1 MTFRSR
7 LLLWVALA
15 LAPHGFSL
23 AAAVAEAGPFF
34 EKEQPFFQSQLEV
47 VPEGKGAE
55 SNGNFVVRGI
65 VLPLASGH
73 AVVFDQELLR
83 IAAVW
88 KVPAGQPPIT
98 LMGMAQISYANL
110 RRKADS
116 AHPQPSGPALLS
128 TAMHPGIGVDIRAL
142 HADARPAMSPGDVG
156 RGALPAGRAH
166 FEGVELAGNTAVLRY
181 RNGDTEV
188 GEWLESRVNG
198 AETQILR
205 NLEVAPHAAP
215 LVITVGATGSAPWS
229 VRTAL
234 EANAG
239 GTRVVT
245 NSEAL
250 VLSDDQGELVAT
262 LAPSTLTQ
270 RVSVGITFDATADS
284 AAVLAPTPP
293 RPVGTAGLRWPGV
306 LTAPVALGTV
316 AQNGLVVDRISP
328 PEVNP
333 WKRRVRVADIAFLT
347 ADRAA
352 VVTYDGDVWL
362 LDGVADEKLTGL
374 KWRRFAS
381 GLQEPLALT
390 APGGV
395 IQVATK
401 NGVVRLYD
409 RDGNGE
415 ADWFENF
422 NDQMIQSQTTRSF
435 PLDMAMGP
443 DGSTYVTQGGIVNR
457 SGMKSGGEGTSQTG
471 AIFKISPDGRSSEVV
486 ASGAREPFVAV
497 NPQTGVVTATDQ
509 QGHYI
514 PSSVS
519 YLVRPGDNF
528 GFLQEKPAKLTP
540 PLAWI
545 PYEQDNS
552 SSSEVWL
559 NGAGMG
565 PLNGKLTH
573 LSFGTGRLFVITPDL
588 DAPIPQGAVIPLEL
602 KTDLPL
608 LHARMNPQGDAL
620 WTAGFQLYGSRVATE
635 VALGR
640 IRRGTT
646 PVTTAVAARSL
657 ADGVVLEFTAPLDP
671 ASVRADKVSVRAWN
685 YKRSSAYGSGRYTI
699 EGEPGTTPWGIAQA
713 VLSDDKKSV
722 FIHLP
727 KLPPVMQLEVRHD
740 FALASGAAARG
751 VVYFTIHQ
759 PRELDLATVGFAKVD
774 LTKQAAAITHVK
786 EEPPTVAMG
795 KALSESLGCVACHSI
810 DGTTEG
816 KVGPTW
822 KNVFGAKRTFV
833 DGTSEQA
840 DEFYIR
846 EKILDPQGKRMKAGQ
861 IEMPSYRGVVSE
873 GQLEALMLYIKSLA
887 SRRTG
892 DR

>member
-1 MTFRSR
+1 MTFRFR
-7 LLLWVALA
+7 FLPWVALA
-15 LAPHGFSL
+15 LAPHGFAL
-23 AAAVAEAGPFF
+23 AVPVAEAGPFF
-34 EKEQPFFQSQLEV
+34 EKEQPFFQSQVEV
-47 VPEGKGAE
+47 VPAEKGDGA
-55 SNGNFVVRGI
+55 SGNFVVRGI

-83 IAAVW
+83 VAAIW

-98 LMGMAQISYANL
+98 LMGMAQISYGNL
-110 RRKADS
+110 RKKADS
-116 AHPQPSGPALLS
+116 AHPQPTGPALLN
-128 TAMHPGIGVDIRAL
+128 TAMHPGIGADIAAL
-142 HADARPAMSPGDVG
+142 HVDARPAMSPGDVG
-156 RGALPAGRAH
+156 RGALPVARAR
-166 FEGVELAGNTAVLRY
+166 FEGIELAGNTAVLRY
-181 RNGDTEV
+181 RNGDTV
-188 GEWLESRVNG
+188 VSEWLESRVSG
-198 AETQILR
+198 AETQVLR
-205 NLEVAPHAAP
+205 HLEVAPHATP
-215 LVITVGATGSAPWS
+215 LVIAVGAAGKASWA
-229 VRTAL
+229 VRNAL

-239 GTRVVT
+239 DTRVVT
-245 NSEAL
+245 NTEGLA
-250 VLSDDQGELVAT
+250 LSDDQGELVAT
-262 LAPSTLTQ
+262 LAPSTTMQ
-270 RVSVGITFDATADS
+270 RVSIGITFDAKADS
-284 AAVLAPTPP
+284 SGALAPTPA
-293 RPVGTAGLRWPGV
+293 RPVAATELRWPGV
-306 LTAPVALGTV
+306 LSAPVGLGTV
-316 AQNGLVVDRISP
+316 AQNGLVLDRISVP
-328 PEVNP
+328 DTNP
-333 WKRRVRVADIAFLT
+333 WSRRVRVADIAFLT

-362 LDGVADEKLTGL
+362 LDGIADEKLAGL

-381 GLQEPLALT
+381 GLQEPLAIT

-409 RDGNGE
+409 KDGNGE

-443 DGSTYVTQGGIVNR
+443 EGSTYITQGGIVNR

-471 AIFKISPDGRSSEVV
+471 AIFKIAPDGRSSEVV
-486 ASGAREPFVAV
+486 ATGAREPFVTV
-497 NPQTGVVTATDQ
+497 HPKTGVVTATDQ
-509 QGHYI
+509 QGHFI

-528 GFLQEKPAKLTP
+528 GFLQEKPVKLTP

-552 SSSEVWL
+552 SSSEVWM

-565 PLNGKLTH
+565 AWNGRLAH
-573 LSFGTGRLFVITPDL
+573 LSFGTGRLFVISPDL
-588 DAPIPQGAVIPLEL
+588 EAPIPQGAVIPLEL

-608 LHARMNPQGDAL
+608 LHARMNLQGDAL

-640 IRRGTT
+640 LRRGTT
-646 PVTTAVAARSL
+646 PVTTAVAARSI
-657 ADGVVLEFTAPLDP
+657 ADGVVLEFAVPLDP
-671 ASVRADKVSVRAWN
+671 ASVRSEKISVRAWN

-699 EGEPGTTPWGIAQA
+699 GGEPGATPWGIAQT
-713 VLSDDKKSV
+713 VLSEDGKSV

-740 FALASGAAARG
+740 FLLAGGASARG

-759 PRELDLATVGFAKVD
+759 QRALDLATVGFAKVD
-774 LTKQAAAITHVK
+774 LTKQAAAITVLK
-786 EEPPTVAMG
+786 EEPPTAAMG
-795 KALSESLGCVACHSI
+795 KGLSESLGCVACHSI
-810 DGTTEG
+810 DGTTDG
-816 KVGPTW
+816 KIGPTW
-822 KNVFGAKRTFV
+822 KNLFGAKRTFV
-833 DGTSEQA
+833 DGSSELA
-840 DEFYIR
+840 DEFYLR

-873 GQLEALMLYIKSLA
+873 GQMEALVLYIKTLA
-887 SRRTG
+887 ARRSG

>member
-1 MTFRSR
+1 MIFRVR
-7 LLLWVALA
+7 LFPWIALA
-15 LAPHGFSL
+15 LAPHGLAL
-23 AAAVAEAGPFF
+23 AALTEAGPFF
-34 EKEQPFFQSQLEV
+34 EKEQPFFQSQVEIV
-47 VPEGKGAE
+47 AAGKGQDG
-55 SNGNFVVRGI
+55 NGNFVVRGI

-88 KVPAGQPPIT
+88 KVPAGQPPVT
-98 LMGMAQISYANL
+98 LMGMAQISYSDL
-110 RRKADS
+110 RKKADS

-128 TAMHPGIGVDIRAL
+128 TAMHPGIGADIAAL
-142 HADARPAMSPGDVG
+142 HVDARPAMSPGDVG
-156 RGALPAGRAH
+156 RGALPAARAH
-166 FEGVELAGNTAVLRY
+166 FEGVELARNTAVLCY
-181 RNGDTEV
+181 RNGDTAV
-188 GEWLESRVNG
+188 SEWLESRVDG
-198 AETQILR
+198 AVTQILR
-205 NLEVAPHAAP
+205 HLEVAPHAAP
-215 LVITVGATGSAPWS
+215 LVLTVGATGTASWA
-229 VRTAL
+229 VRTAH
-234 EANAG
+234 EANSG
-239 GTRVVT
+239 TTRVGT
-245 NSEAL
+245 NTEAL
-250 VLSDDQGELVAT
+250 VLSDDQGELVAS
-262 LAPSTLTQ
+262 LAPSTTTQ
-270 RVSVGITFDATADS
+270 RVSLGITFDANADS
-284 AAVLAPTPP
+284 SVALDPTPP
-293 RPVGTAGLRWPGV
+293 RPVAVGGLRWPAL
-306 LTAPVALGTV
+306 LTAPVDLGTV
-316 AQNGLVVDRISP
+316 AQNGLVLDRISV
-328 PEVNP
+328 PEANP
-333 WKRRVRVADIAFLT
+333 WNRRVRVADIAFLT

-362 LDGVADEKLTGL
+362 LDGVADDKLAGL

-381 GLQEPLALT
+381 GLQEPLAIA

-443 DGSTYVTQGGIVNR
+443 DGSTYITQGGIVNR

-486 ASGAREPFVAV
+486 ATGAREPFVAV
-497 NPQTGVVTATDQ
+497 NSKSGVVTATDQ
-509 QGHYI
+509 QGHFI

-552 SSSEVWL
+552 SSSEVWM

-565 PLNGKLTH
+565 AWNGRLVH

-608 LHARMNPQGDAL
+608 LHARMNQQGDAL

-640 IRRGTT
+640 LRRGVATI
-646 PVTTAVAARSL
+646 TTAVAARST
-657 ADGVVLEFTAPLDP
+657 ADGVVLEFAAPLDP
-671 ASVRADKVSVRAWN
+671 TSVRTEKVSVRAWN
-685 YKRSSAYGSGRYTI
+685 YRRSSAYGSGRYTI
-699 EGEPGTTPWGIAQA
+699 AGEPGTTPWGIAQT
-713 VLSDDKKSV
+713 VLSEDGKSV
-722 FIHLP
+722 FVHLP

-740 FALASGAAARG
+740 FMLAGGTAARG
-751 VVYFTIHQ
+751 VVYFTIHGQ
-759 PRELDLATVGFAKVD
+759 RALDLATLGFAKVD
-774 LTKQAAAITHVK
+774 LTKQAAAIKIVK
-786 EEPPTVAMG
+786 EEPPTAAMG
-795 KALSESLGCVACHSI
+795 KGLSESLGCVACHSI

-816 KVGPTW
+816 KIGPTW
-822 KNVFGAKRTFV
+822 KNLFGTKRTFV
-833 DGTSEQA
+833 DGGSELA

-846 EKILDPQGKRMKAGQ
+846 DKILDPQGKRMKAGQ

-873 GQLEALMLYIKSLA
+873 GQMEALVLYIKTLA
-887 SRRTG
+887 PKRAG